1 MRVVVGMIFLAV
13 ASGAALT
20 QQAQAVREP
29 TAAEQRAFDAW
40 YRARNQAAASAG
52 AAATTA
58 TAGGIPAGV
67 GGATA
72 STTPQLE
79 PRRDGKRWRLSAH
92 EDAPAVRAVLPLCR
106 VQRTVFER
114 TRKVWSERT
123 ETWLWVHH
131 APQCGPAPASAV
143 QVRSELPELD
153 ILRLI
158 QAQSDLLQSARLL
171 MAGNTSC
178 APTRSRNFR
187 LIALDKAKDGLPTLV
202 FESDIGTEA
211 AIAVRKSR
219 ADLTAWNVNCQ

>member
-1 MRVVVGMIFLAV
+1 MRAVLMMMLAA
-13 ASGAALT
+13 ASGAALA
-20 QQAQAVREP
+20 QEAQAVRAP
-29 TAAEQRAFDAW
+29 TAAEQKAFDAW
-40 YRARNQAAASAG
+40 YRARNQSASAASS
-52 AAATTA
+52 AA
-58 TAGGIPAGV
+58 
-67 GGATA
+67 
-72 STTPQLE
+72 PQLAT
-79 PRRDGKRWRLSAH
+79 RRDGKRWRLSAH

-114 TRKVWSERT
+114 TKKVWAEHT

-153 ILRLI
+153 ILRLM
-158 QAQSDLLQSARLL
+158 QAQTGLLQSARLL

-187 LIALDKAKDGLPTLV
+187 LIALDKAKDGLPALI

-211 AIAVRKSR
+211 AISVRKSR
-219 ADLTAWNVNCQ
+219 ADLTAWNVSCQ